1 MTDVGKIEASPVGR
15 QNPYTAL
22 QLQVCGCGTV
32 ESRLFFAMAIAG
44 PCIFLLVGLLAGL
57 HGAAVAFLVLVPT
70 TAVGVA
76 LGLRGRSSW
85 PALDVIWWLNR
96 NSAANW
102 RRQVGGSMPR
112 NEAGARAWLES
123 HPDGTVPDWARATVM
138 ILAGR
143 LASAHQ
149 AIGAMPAA
157 NVRDRRVR
165 LELELVLAARAGLP
179 IDTTAVDAAIREDA
193 DEPAPDAA
201 AHLAYH
207 AALAEVDA
215 GRTGI
220 PPLLAV
226 RASLGRLPSDL
237 TRRLWLVRF
246 RYAAASFVTGVWLLV
261 TVVVGLAT
269 SGGVVW
275 F

>member
-1 MTDVGKIEASPVGR
+1 VTDVGKVEVTARRP
-15 QNPYTAL
+15 NPYTEL
-22 QLQVCGCGTV
+22 QQQVCGCGTV
-32 ESRLFFAMAIAG
+32 ENRLIFAVAIVG
-44 PCIFLLVGLLAGL
+44 PCIFLGIGLLTGL
-57 HGAAVAFLVLVPT
+57 HGAVVALLVLLPT
-70 TAVGVA
+70 AALGAA

-85 PALDVIWWLNR
+85 PALDVVWWLNR
-96 NSAANW
+96 QAAGNW
-102 RRQVGGSMPR
+102 RRQVGGSVPR

-123 HPDGTVPDWARATVM
+123 HPEGSVPDWARATVM
-138 ILAGR
+138 VLAGR

-149 AIGAMPAA
+149 AIAAMPIDTPT
-157 NVRDRRVR
+157 DRRRR
-165 LELELVLAARAGLP
+165 LELELVLSAREGLQF
-179 IDTTAVDAAIREDA
+179 DSTAVDAAIREDT
-193 DEPAPDAA
+193 DGPAEDSQ

-220 PPLLAV
+220 LPLLAA
-226 RASLGRLPSDL
+226 RSSLGRLPSDL

-246 RYAAASFVTGVWLLV
+246 RYAAASLVTGFWLLV
-261 TVVVGLAT
+261 TVIVGLAT